1 MAIIS
6 KVSIAVRSS
15 ILQLKGENING
26 TGGIQD

>member
-15 ILQLKGENING
+15 ILQLMGENING